1 MPSPYILLSTFNIV
15 KNIAYMSVVWVMRHM
30 TVMTYL
36 QWRSVTND
44 AWLGGTIRFWSS
56 ESNVFMMSTAA
67 HLCSTEAGEYGPWIS
82 DTQPRY
88 RDQHWTSTS
97 TVKELNNE

>member
-1 MPSPYILLSTFNIV
+1 MCLLHVFYLLSTLNIV

-67 HLCSTEAGEYGPWIS
+67 HLCRLRQGNMDHGLVTLS
-82 DTQPRY
+82 
-88 RDQHWTSTS
+88 RDIGTNIGLQLQLS
-97 TVKELNNE
+97 KN